1 MPRLIYAD
9 ALHRELVVEMV
20 KCVRMSE
27 ETKMTMA
34 ERVLN
39 KLDEAPTIDPES
51 LRPHGRWIDCSNGW
65 MCSNCER
72 DNTYDKPYCPNCG
85 ADMQEKQDVEQEED
99 DE

>member
-39 KLDEAPTIDPES
+39 KLDEAPTIALFALLFAS
-51 LRPHGRWIDCSNGW
+51 SFKMGTGRNEEG
-65 MCSNCER
+65 
-72 DNTYDKPYCPNCG
+72 YD
-85 ADMQEKQDVEQEED
+85 D
-99 DE
+99 